1 MECCKKILPD
11 SSKLV
16 ISFDAATILKK
27 LIVLNISKPPGP
39 DLVNAKKVKKLAEP
53 IAPVLSIIFKTSYE
67 SGRLPSRW
75 KEANISA
82 IYKKGDKHDPENYH
96 PISLTSIICKIM
108 ESLIK
113 ENLLEFLQK
122 TNALSDRKF
131 SFLPGRSTVLQLLD
145 VLDKWT
151 EALENGA
158 HIDAIYCY
166 FMKAFDTVPHQK
178 LLRVLRFYNT
188 PENLVTWIE
197 DFLSER
203 KQRVTVI
210 GAFSKW
216 YDLTSGIPQGSVLG
230 PVLFVAYINVLL
242 DEIESSETFPFA
254 DDNKLFRSIYSDSDA
269 LLF

>member
-1 MECCKKILPD
+1 
-11 SSKLV
+11 
-16 ISFDAATILKK
+16 
-27 LIVLNISKPPGP
+27 
-39 DLVNAKKVKKLAEP
+39 
-53 IAPVLSIIFKTSYE
+53 
-67 SGRLPSRW
+67 
-75 KEANISA
+75 
-82 IYKKGDKHDPENYH
+82 
-96 PISLTSIICKIM
+96 
-108 ESLIK
+108 
-113 ENLLEFLQK
+113 
-122 TNALSDRKF
+122 
-131 SFLPGRSTVLQLLD
+131 
-145 VLDKWT
+145 
-151 EALENGA
+151 
-158 HIDAIYCY
+158 
-166 FMKAFDTVPHQK
+166 MKAFDTVPHQK

>member
-82 IYKKGDKHDPENYH
+82 IYKKGDKHDPENYR
-96 PISLTSIICKIM
+96 PISLTSIICEIM

-113 ENLLEFLQK
+113 ENLLEFVQK
-122 TNALSDRKF
+122 ANVISDRQF
-131 SFLPGRSTVLQLLD
+131 GFLPGRSTVLQLLN
-145 VLDKWT
+145 VLGKWT
-151 EALENGA
+151 EALDNGP
-158 HIDAIYCY
+158 Y
-166 FMKAFDTVPHQK
+166 
-178 LLRVLRFYNT
+178 
-188 PENLVTWIE
+188 
-197 DFLSER
+197 
-203 KQRVTVI
+203 
-210 GAFSKW
+210 
-216 YDLTSGIPQGSVLG
+216 
-230 PVLFVAYINVLL
+230 
-242 DEIESSETFPFA
+242 
-254 DDNKLFRSIYSDSDA
+254 
-269 LLF
+269 